1 MLNGG
6 TAWVG
11 KRYYSRPDIHM
22 IDMQYINTNGTGA
35 GLGKIPAGP
44 GKFSYAFFKDNDIN
58 IVDAAGKVDT
68 TAARRQN
75 LIYGDIPVNG
85 NGTIDVAASIITAQG
100 IDKPGSDKHDGWQL
114 SVFHKQVKLWGEE
127 NTIGVQYGVGPG
139 VGTESGRIGPSGS
152 TLLGSDASRR
162 RFFDHLWIQPVWN
175 FGMEFIALVQR
186 DKSDATGSSI
196 WSSIGA
202 RPVFALS
209 RNLKVALELGADRV
223 TAPNEKAQRL
233 TKITLAPSISAG
245 PGLWSRPELQA
256 FVTYGKWND
265 AARAAVN
272 ASNNSGP
279 VYNNGNSGTSFGFQV
294 ENSF

>member
-22 IDMQYINTNGTGA
+22 IDMQYINMNGTGA
-35 GLGKIPAGP
+35 GLDKIPAGP

-114 SVFHKQVKLWGEE
+114 SVFHKQVKLWGER
-127 NTIGVQYGVGPG
+127 T
-139 VGTESGRIGPSGS
+139 
-152 TLLGSDASRR
+152 
-162 RFFDHLWIQPVWN
+162 PVWN